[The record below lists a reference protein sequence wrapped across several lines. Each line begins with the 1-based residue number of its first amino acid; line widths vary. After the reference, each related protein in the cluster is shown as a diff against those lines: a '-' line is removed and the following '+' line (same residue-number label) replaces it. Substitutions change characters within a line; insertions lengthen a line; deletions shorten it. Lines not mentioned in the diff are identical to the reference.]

1 MTLHRPLERSDGGPS
16 PGADLPMAGPPRAAE
31 RKGRHGSGAFAA
43 AGADGPLR
51 VASTGVASRQ
61 SDEGIVESKPTDNSG
76 DLVVRFLAT
85 DPAFEG
91 IGVARASKLRQAFG
105 NDLARVLGGGDVEL
119 LAGVLG
125 RERAETLA
133 AAWQEHLAKA
143 DVVVWLSEQGFD
155 PYLGTKAIRIWG
167 AGAPEILRGNPY
179 VMLAIASWDR
189 VDTAARALGFGPDH
203 ACRSGAGAEAAAYRR
218 LDRSHTWTAAA
229 DLEGAAART
238 LGVGIKAAR
247 AAVSLAVGEGAL
259 VRVGEGYQPVG
270 AHVMEK
276 FVADRVAGMLRPGAG
291 QEDLLVGRRAV
302 TKSLAMAGKLDPHAG
317 IDLTPEQQGAVGMAL
332 TSPISLLLGGAGVG
346 KTSTLAAVHRA
357 AERCGIAVLQ
367 MALSG
372 RAAMRMR
379 EATGREARTIAGF
392 LRACER
398 GTLHP
403 GADCLVVVDEASMLD
418 LPLFY
423 SILRRIGPE
432 SRVLLVGD
440 PYQLPP
446 IKFGLTFHLLA
457 EIDGIPK
464 VELTRVHRQ
473 AAETGIPRV
482 AHAIRNGQAPEVP
495 DYRVGMRRG
504 VSFLECEE
512 AEAIHAITDVLSDLG
527 DAGGE
532 TRVLTPVRRG
542 AAGLE
547 EINGHLHRIMSAGQE
562 HCTERSLA
570 VGDPVMFT
578 RNDYARDLQNGSLG
592 RVLGF
597 PVPGVGEVDFDG
609 RRVSLA
615 GADLVN
621 LALAYCLTVHKA
633 QGSQFR
639 RIVMPVFAA
648 RILDRTLVYT
658 AVTRAT
664 EQVVLVGNKEAF
676 VHAVTAT
683 PASRQRETGLA
694 RMLIN
699 LV

>member
-1 MTLHRPLERSDGGPS
+1 M
-16 PGADLPMAGPPRAAE
+16 
-31 RKGRHGSGAFAA
+31 
-43 AGADGPLR
+43 R
-51 VASTGVASRQ
+51 VASTGVASPQ
-61 SDEGIVESKPTDNSG
+61 SDEGTPGTRPTDHSG
-76 DLVVRFLAT
+76 DLIVRFLAT

-91 IGVARASKLRQAFG
+91 IGVARASKLREVFG
-105 NDLARVLGGGDVEL
+105 DDLARVLGGGDVEL

-133 AAWQEHLAKA
+133 VAWQEHLAKA

-155 PYLGTKAIRIWG
+155 PYLGAKAIRFWG
-167 AGAPEILRGNPY
+167 AGALGTLRSNPY

-189 VDTAARALGFGPDH
+189 VDTAARVLGFSRGHP
-203 ACRSGAGAEAAAYRR
+203 CRSVAGVEAAAYRR
-218 LDRSHTWTAAA
+218 LDRSHTWTAAG
-229 DLEGAAART
+229 DLEAAAART
-238 LGVGIKAAR
+238 LGVGIKDAR
-247 AAVSLAVGEGAL
+247 AAVALAIDEGAL
-259 VRVGEGYQPVG
+259 VQVGDGYQPVG

-291 QEDLLVGRRAV
+291 HEDLLVGRRAV
-302 TKSLAMAGKLDPHAG
+302 TKSLAVGETGASHAG
-317 IDLTPEQQGAVGMAL
+317 IDLTAEQEGAVGMAL

-346 KTSTLAAVHRA
+346 KTSTLAAIHRA
-357 AERCGIAVLQ
+357 SERCGVSVLQ

-379 EATGREARTIAGF
+379 EATGRGATTIAGF

-398 GTLHP
+398 GRVRP
-403 GADCLVVVDEASMLD
+403 GPDCLVVVDEASMLD

-423 SILRRIGPE
+423 SILRRIGLG

-457 EIDGIPK
+457 GTAGIPK

-473 AAETGIPRV
+473 AAETGIPPV
-482 AHAIRNGQAPEVP
+482 AHAIRNGRAPDVP
-495 DYRVGMRRG
+495 AYRAGLRRG
-504 VSFLECEE
+504 VSFLECGEQE
-512 AEAIHAITDVLSDLG
+512 AVHAITDVLSDLG

-532 TRVLTPVRRG
+532 TRVLTPVRKG

-547 EINGHLHRIMSAGQE
+547 AINEHLHRIMSAGQE
-562 HCTERSLA
+562 YLAERSLA

-578 RNDYARDLQNGSLG
+578 RNDYSRDLQNGSLG
-592 RVLGF
+592 RMMGF
-597 PVPGVGEVDFDG
+597 PVPEVGEVNFDG

-664 EQVVLVGNKEAF
+664 EQVVLVGDRAAFTAAVEAI
-676 VHAVTAT
+676 

-694 RMLIN
+694 RMLGMTN
-699 LV
+699 